1 MAPDTL
7 PIFEILRKTA
17 HKISLV
23 NILRNRKEKSE
34 LVQRFSYVV
43 IMVSVGIRFLLILF
57 VFTIGMEFQ
66 KVNGKKHVDGANEK
80 FRSNKLN
87 NQGTLKPT
95 PNIALHSGIVGG
107 FIPHHNHRR
116 DFNHITNI
124 IAKAIKSDD
133 LYRDYHAKRIM
144 KSKRYSTRSRGSRV
158 QYMRYGR
165 EVFHPSQMK
174 RNKVASLHQLRWR
187 KRSSTKSQ
195 LSSTAAIMRKSDGY
209 HRIGHWQFFQNN
221 IKKVRSKMEK
231 IEIFDAAIIVT
242 YACAQIAITLP
253 VILIP
258 VIAADPF
265 APNALSFMDPTI
277 SPNAMVG
284 RVVSLSSLGLGT
296 GKLLNGFIC
305 QAIGGRVAGSVYLL
319 GMGAFALFLSMTSSS
334 HAYAIA
340 GMEFCASMM
349 WTASLVLLSSRY
361 SHDVKKFGTAMMSL
375 SLASTS
381 GTMISKFLGGALL
394 SQFHWRQV
402 ALFATIFSMVG
413 SALLYVFTK
422 ENELSPPRERQ
433 IFLSTKSTEEL
444 VNAGPS
450 FKSIESSIRSVLFK
464 GPIFWCVAF
473 AHFTSYIVRSSDK
486 ILGSCLVD
494 VANVPRKSQSL
505 TIRFYVN
512 LSLYLRC
519 IQYPLFYS
527 RYRGYAY
534 IEHHCWFCHWFTIGS
549 ESS

>member
-1 MAPDTL
+1 
-7 PIFEILRKTA
+7 
-17 HKISLV
+17 
-23 NILRNRKEKSE
+23 
-34 LVQRFSYVV
+34 
-43 IMVSVGIRFLLILF
+43 MVFASIRLFLILF
-57 VFTIGMEFQ
+57 LFTIGLVFQ
-66 KVNGKKHVDGANEK
+66 KVNGNHNVDGANEN
-80 FRSNKLN
+80 FRSFNLCN
-87 NQGTLKPT
+87 RGPLKQT

-107 FIPHHNHRR
+107 FVPNPSYRG
-116 DFNHITNI
+116 DFKQITGI

-133 LYRDYHAKRIM
+133 LYRDYHAKRMM
-144 KSKRYSTRSRGSRV
+144 KSKRYSNRSIGSHS

-165 EVFHPSQMK
+165 KIFHPSQIKM
-174 RNKVASLHQLRWR
+174 NKVTSVHQLRSR
-187 KRSSTKSQ
+187 KRNSKSQ
-195 LSSTAAIMRKSDGY
+195 LSSTSAIMRSSDRY
-209 HRIGHWQFFQNN
+209 HRVGNWQLFQNV
-221 IKKVRSKMEK
+221 IRGVQSKMEK
-231 IEIFDAAIIVT
+231 IEPFDAAIIVT

-265 APNALSFMDPTI
+265 APNALSIMDPVL
-277 SPNAMVG
+277 SPSAMVG

-319 GMGAFALFLSMTSSS
+319 GMAVFALFLSTTSSA

-402 ALFATIFSMVG
+402 ALFATIFSMLG
-413 SALLYVFTK
+413 STLLYMFTK
-422 ENELSPPRERQ
+422 EEDNGPSREKQ
-433 IFLSTKSTEEL
+433 IFLSTKSTEKF

-450 FKSIESSIRSVLFK
+450 FKSIESSIRSVLFR

-486 ILGSCLVD
+486 VLGSCLVD

-505 TIRFYVN
+505 TMHDSMLIFK
-512 LSLYLRC
+512 
-519 IQYPLFYS
+519 I
-527 RYRGYAY
+527 Y
-534 IEHHCWFCHWFTIGS
+534 ISQG
-549 ESS
+549 